1 VAPAFLRLRERR
13 ARAEGLR
20 LLSDERGGIFTV
32 CSHWQPSPARRYGH
46 LRCQQKWPRPRTSSA
61 AVFSPCQK
69 YGALLALAASPVAFY
84 GFTTMLH
91 ARRERHSL
99 SGTRA
104 RAVKER
110 KRTAGHCSCLV
121 LLHYTV
127 RGPHVAMCVCG
138 WITCTMLLL
147 PPCS

>member
-1 VAPAFLRLRERR
+1 MREEEFSPSAATGSPA
-13 ARAEGLR
+13 
-20 LLSDERGGIFTV
+20 
-32 CSHWQPSPARRYGH
+32 PARRYGH

-84 GFTTMLH
+84 SFTTMLH

-138 WITCTMLLL
+138 WITCTMLL
-147 PPCS
+147 PPLLLNELSVTREDGRRRRG